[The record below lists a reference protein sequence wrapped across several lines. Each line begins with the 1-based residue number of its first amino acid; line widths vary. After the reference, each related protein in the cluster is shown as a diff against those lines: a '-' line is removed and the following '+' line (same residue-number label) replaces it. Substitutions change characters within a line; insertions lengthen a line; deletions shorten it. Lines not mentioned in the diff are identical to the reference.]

1 MNLVEEKSIQ
11 HETKPKNFKEW
22 DFLVKRQETVIASLK
37 FQISKISK
45 RLDEEEQKLKTLL
58 DNPVLPP
65 EPEEPEKEK
74 KEEVEENAKKEKN
87 IQKKEK
93 DEKEEL
99 KKKIEEL
106 QEQIKKLTGE

>member
-1 MNLVEEKSIQ
+1 LVEEKSIQ

-22 DFLVKRQETVIASLK
+22 DFLVKKQETVIASLK

-65 EPEEPEKEK
+65 EEPKEEK
-74 KEEVEENAKKEKN
+74 KEEVEENAKKEEKN

-93 DEKEEL
+93 DQKEEL